1 MKQADLRMGMRVYAS
16 ARSDWQEI
24 ANSGTEVEI
33 LQVTPRHWYRTAEG
47 TWQDNGRKAFLTT
60 YGVLVQ
66 RVADG
71 VFDVETLARLRG
83 PWAECAAENAER
95 VAIKVATERATREMY
110 RAQQDATQ
118 MAVNAMYYRGATP
131 RQVRAHTDAPGF
143 VVIQAAL
150 LVELMDAAPSWRAD
164 D

>member
-1 MKQADLRMGMRVYAS
+1 MKQADLRMGMRVYVS

-83 PWAECAAENAER
+83 PWAECAALNAAN
-95 VAIKVATERATREMY
+95 VAKKTATEAAARAVF
-110 RAQQDATQ
+110 RAQQDATG
-118 MAVNAMYYRGATP
+118 MAVNAMLARGATQH
-131 RQVRAHTDAPGF
+131 QVRPGTGGF

-150 LVELMDAAPSWRAD
+150 LAELMEAAPNWRAD